1 MKAAYSSY
9 FRRLILLSL
18 MTLTLLGVQ
27 LIQDS
32 VLHHHTQHTVDCAL
46 CHFQLSD
53 DSEFA
58 APPLLTGYSRFFT
71 SPAASAQPFISHHIS
86 PYQGRAPPRV

>member
-9 FRRLILLSL
+9 LRRLVLLSL

-27 LIQDS
+27 LLQDS
-32 VLHHHTQHTVDCAL
+32 VLHQHTQHTVDCAL

-53 DSEFA
+53 DSETVS
-58 APPLLTGYSRFFT
+58 APVLTVQARLVE
-71 SPAASAQPFISHHIS
+71 ASLPPQQLFPSTFIS
-86 PYQGRAPPRV
+86 PYQGRAPPLV